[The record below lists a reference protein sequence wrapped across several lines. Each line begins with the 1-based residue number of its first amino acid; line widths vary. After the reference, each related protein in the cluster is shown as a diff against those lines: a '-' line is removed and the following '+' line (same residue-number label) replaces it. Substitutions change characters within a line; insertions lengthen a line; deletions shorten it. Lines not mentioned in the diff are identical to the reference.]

1 MATAHRQPLGL
12 SNALNAQ
19 FQVSKHNDTAYQLKK
34 ARSEVYDEKRKRAEA
49 EGSAEGWRKD
59 LEMSKK
65 EVESLKK
72 DLERAKAKIS
82 RRDEMIKSL
91 ENNPASGLS
100 PNAELER
107 KLKDLVERHR
117 VSKDKSQKQISSLQS
132 ESQSLQHTLSERTD
146 ELKILKDQNS
156 VLEVENRQLTQ
167 HIESLK
173 QASTDHALKVNT
185 NRKETREYENE
196 RTIWKIEKHRLE
208 RHVSRLE
215 GELDNLK
222 STISREKQKEERVV
236 MREEEL
242 KMSNQDLQQVV
253 ANLREEVKEF
263 DEVREENDRLQRLLE
278 ATSISYRL
286 LYRGSVTKEKYQ
298 QLEGKWVETSTNAL
312 RWQEKAERLEG
323 KLNRNRE
330 IIRDLQEQ
338 LKISKDER
346 KLLSSMVQDMLQDR
360 HNLRDEL
367 SSFIRSYS
375 SSDSSVPLDQLPFL
389 PVLDM
394 AMTHNQLSTSHLINQ
409 LTSLR
414 QEHTDL
420 LKEYE
425 TTRESLVSSSTT
437 LTALQRSYAE
447 LKSLHQAL
455 EESHT
460 PCSGLLANLQL
471 DLTTFRD
478 EVVRLREE
486 VKIAHEE
493 MDKSNKQSRDDRE
506 ALKRA
511 NEVVMRSKMAEEAL
525 DEEVKHLQEAYYES
539 SKYEELYHELKE
551 QYEILESREQAA
563 VDEAER
569 LGLENAELVGHNN
582 EGQKINYV
590 EGVRREMV
598 MIKQELASTRHLLNI
613 SNDKIIKLENE
624 IQAYKSIDPID
635 SGLNGIGLGSSRT
648 KVMRRQPEN
657 GRLTVSRS
665 KPRSVSGPVWR

>member
-12 SNALNAQ
+12 SDALNAP
-19 FQVSKHNDTAYQLKK
+19 KHNDTAYQLKK
-34 ARSEVYDEKRKRAEA
+34 ARSEVHDEKRKRAEA
-49 EGSAEGWRKD
+49 EGSAEGWKRD
-59 LEMSKK
+59 LEISKK

-132 ESQSLQHTLSERTD
+132 ENQSLQYTLSERTD
-146 ELKILKDQNS
+146 KLKILKDQNS
-156 VLEVENRQLTQ
+156 VLEDENRQLTQ

-173 QASTDHALKVNT
+173 QASSDHALEVNT
-185 NRKETREYENE
+185 NRKEIREYENE
-196 RTIWKIEKHRLE
+196 KTESKIEKHRLE
-208 RHVSRLE
+208 KHVSRLE

-222 STISREKQKEERVV
+222 LTISREKQKEERVV

-242 KMSNQDLQQVV
+242 RKSNQELQQVV
-253 ANLREEVKEF
+253 ASLREEVKEF

-278 ATSISYRL
+278 VTSISYRL

-298 QLEGKWVETSTNAL
+298 QLEGKWIETSTNAL

-346 KLLSSMVQDMLQDR
+346 KLLSLMVQDMIQDR

-367 SSFIRSYS
+367 SSFIKSHS
-375 SSDSSVPLDQLPFL
+375 PSDSSVPLDQLPFL

-414 QEHTDL
+414 QAHSNL

-437 LTALQRSYAE
+437 LTALQRSFAE
-447 LKSLHQAL
+447 LKSSHQAL

-460 PCSGLLANLQL
+460 PCSGLIANLQL
-471 DLTTFRD
+471 DLTTVRD
-478 EVVRLREE
+478 EVVRLKEE

-511 NEVVMRSKMAEEAL
+511 NEVVMRSKMAEETL

-539 SKYEELYHELKE
+539 SKYEELYHDLKE
-551 QYEILESREQAA
+551 QYGILESREQAA

-624 IQAYKSIDPID
+624 IQAYKSIDLID

-657 GRLTVSRS
+657 GRLTAPRS

>member
-1 MATAHRQPLGL
+1 MATAHRQPLGP
-12 SNALNAQ
+12 SDALNVQ
-19 FQVSKHNDTAYQLKK
+19 SQVPKHNDAVYQLKK
-34 ARSEVYDEKRKRAEA
+34 ARSEVHEERRKRAEA
-49 EGSAEGWRKD
+49 EGSAEGWKRD
-59 LEMSKK
+59 VEISKK

-72 DLERAKAKIS
+72 DLEKAKAKIS

-91 ENNPASGLS
+91 ESRQANGLS

-107 KLKDLVERHR
+107 KLRNLVETHHM
-117 VSKDKSQKQISSLQS
+117 SKDKSQKQISSLQA
-132 ESQSLQHTLSERTD
+132 ENQSLQHTLSRRTE
-146 ELKILKDQNS
+146 ELKILKDQYS
-156 VLEVENRQLTQ
+156 GLEIEHRQLTQ
-167 HIESLK
+167 HVESLK
-173 QASTDHALKVNT
+173 QASGDQDSKLNT
-185 NRKETREYENE
+185 NRKEIREYENE
-196 RTIWKIEKHRLE
+196 KTEWKIENHRLE

-215 GELDNLK
+215 GEFEILK
-222 STISREKQKEERVV
+222 STVTRGKQREQKVV
-236 MREEEL
+236 KREEEL
-242 KMSNQDLQQVV
+242 RKSNQESQQVV
-253 ANLREEVKEF
+253 TSLREEVKEF
-263 DEVREENDRLQRLLE
+263 DEVREENGRLQSLLE

-323 KLNRNRE
+323 KLSRNRE

-338 LKISKDER
+338 VKIAKDER
-346 KLLSSMVQDMLQDR
+346 KLLSSMVKDMLQDR
-360 HNLRDEL
+360 HNLREEM
-367 SSFIRSYS
+367 SSYIKSYS
-375 SSDSSVPLDQLPFL
+375 PSDSLIPLDQLPFL

-394 AMTHNQLSTSHLINQ
+394 AMTHNHLSTSHLINQ

-425 TTRESLVSSSTT
+425 TTRESLFSSSTT
-437 LTALQRSYAE
+437 LTALQRSFAE
-447 LKSLHQAL
+447 LKSSHQAL

-460 PCSGLLANLQL
+460 PCSGLIANLQL
-471 DLTTFRD
+471 DLSTVRD
-478 EVVRLREE
+478 EIIRLKEE
-486 VKIAHEE
+486 VKIGHEE
-493 MDKSNKQSRDDRE
+493 MDKSNKRSRDDRE

-539 SKYEELYHELKE
+539 SKYEELYHDLKE

-613 SNDKIIKLENE
+613 SNDKIIKMENE

-665 KPRSVSGPVWR
+665 KPRNVSGPVWR

>member
-12 SNALNAQ
+12 SNALNVQ
-19 FQVSKHNDTAYQLKK
+19 SQVPKHNDAAYQLKK
-34 ARSEVYDEKRKRAEA
+34 ARSEVHDEKRKRAEA
-49 EGSAEGWRKD
+49 EGSAEGWKRD
-59 LEMSKK
+59 LEISKK

-82 RRDEMIKSL
+82 RRDETIKSL

-117 VSKDKSQKQISSLQS
+117 VSKDKSQKKISSLQS
-132 ESQSLQHTLSERTD
+132 ENQSLQHTLSERTD

-156 VLEVENRQLTQ
+156 VLEGENRQLTQ
-167 HIESLK
+167 LIESLK
-173 QASTDHALKVNT
+173 QASSDHALKVNT
-185 NRKETREYENE
+185 NRKEIREYENE
-196 RTIWKIEKHRLE
+196 KTEWKIEKHRLE

-215 GELDNLK
+215 GELNNLK
-222 STISREKQKEERVV
+222 LTISREKRKEERVV

-242 KMSNQDLQQVV
+242 IKSNQELQRVV
-253 ANLREEVKEF
+253 TSLREEVKEF
-263 DEVREENDRLQRLLE
+263 DEIREENDRLQRLLE

-286 LYRGSVTKEKYQ
+286 LYRGSVTEKKYQ
-298 QLEGKWVETSTNAL
+298 QLEGKWVETSTNAS

-346 KLLSSMVQDMLQDR
+346 KLLSSMVQDTLQDR
-360 HNLRDEL
+360 HNLRAEM
-367 SSFIRSYS
+367 STFIKSYS
-375 SSDSSVPLDQLPFL
+375 PSDSSVPLDQLPFL

-394 AMTHNQLSTSHLINQ
+394 ALTHNELSTSHLINQ

-425 TTRESLVSSSTT
+425 TTRESLLSSSTT
-437 LTALQRSYAE
+437 LTALQRSFAE
-447 LKSLHQAL
+447 LKSSHQAL

-460 PCSGLLANLQL
+460 PCSGLIANLQL
-471 DLTTFRD
+471 DLTTVRD
-478 EVVRLREE
+478 EVVRLKEE
-486 VKIAHEE
+486 VKIAHDE
-493 MDKSNKQSRDDRE
+493 MDKSSKQSRDDRE
-506 ALKRA
+506 VLKRA

-539 SKYEELYHELKE
+539 SKYEELYHDLKE

-598 MIKQELASTRHLLNI
+598 MIKQELASTRHLLNV

-624 IQAYKSIDPID
+624 VQAYKSIDPID